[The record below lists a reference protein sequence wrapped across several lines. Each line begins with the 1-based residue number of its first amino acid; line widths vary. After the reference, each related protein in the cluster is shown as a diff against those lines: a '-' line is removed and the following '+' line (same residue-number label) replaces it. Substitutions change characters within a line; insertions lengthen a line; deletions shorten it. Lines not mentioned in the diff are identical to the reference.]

1 MKKYL
6 LLTFLGLCSVVYAQD
21 IRINK
26 FRNEITVRKRN
37 TINRDV
43 FRERGMYEDG
53 RQAQL
58 WLRVFAQ
65 GRFRVEV
72 GGQMMENSTGR
83 YRFFD
88 LNRGIQMLSIYE
100 NGNILVYRTQVE
112 LRENTRLLLDFDGY
126 DLYLF
131 GEENIED
138 NGIQVYPNIGGYKPM
153 MSNEEFGQFYRSYA
167 GKPFDKDKMETFYV
181 AQKGMNFTT
190 QQIVQMVKALSF
202 DDNRLELAKT
212 AYDNCVDRENYYKV
226 VDAMT
231 YSSTKE
237 KLREYILK
245 R

>member
-6 LLTFLGLCSVVYAQD
+6 FLAFLSLCSLIYAQD
-21 IRINK
+21 VKVTK
-26 FRNEITVRKRN
+26 FRNEINVSKRN
-37 TINRDV
+37 SIDRDI
-43 FRERGMYEDG
+43 FRERGVYGDS
-53 RQAQL
+53 RQTQL
-58 WLRVFAQ
+58 WLRVFPE

-88 LNRGIQMLSIYE
+88 LNRGSQILSIYE
-100 NGNILVYRTQVE
+100 NGNILVYRTRVD
-112 LRENTRLLLDFDGY
+112 LRENARLLLDFDGY

-131 GEENIED
+131 GEENID
-138 NGIQVYPNIGGYKPM
+138 NSGAQVFPNIGGYKAL

-167 GKPFDKDKMETFYV
+167 GKSFDKDKMETFYV

-190 QQIVQMVKALSF
+190 QQIVQMVNVLSF
-202 DDNRLELAKT
+202 DDNRLELAKA
-212 AYDNCVDRENYYKV
+212 AYDSCVDRENYYKV

>member
-1 MKKYL
+1 
-6 LLTFLGLCSVVYAQD
+6 
-21 IRINK
+21 
-26 FRNEITVRKRN
+26 
-37 TINRDV
+37 
-43 FRERGMYEDG
+43 
-53 RQAQL
+53 
-58 WLRVFAQ
+58 
-65 GRFRVEV
+65 
-72 GGQMMENSTGR
+72 MENSTGK

-88 LNRGIQMLSIYE
+88 LNRGRQMLSIYE
-100 NGNILVYRTQVE
+100 NGNILVYRTRVD

-131 GEENIED
+131 GEENIH
-138 NGIQVYPNIGGYKPM
+138 NSGTQVFPNIGGYKAL

-167 GKPFDKDKMETFYV
+167 GKSFDKDKMETFYV

-231 YSSTKE
+231 YGSTKE
-237 KLREYILK
+237 KLRDYILK

>member
-6 LLTFLGLCSVVYAQD
+6 FLAFFGLCSLVYAQD
-21 IRINK
+21 VKVTK
-26 FRNEITVRKRN
+26 FRNEINVSKRN
-37 TINRDV
+37 PIDRGI
-43 FRERGMYEDG
+43 FRERGVYGDD

-58 WLRVFAQ
+58 WLRVFPE

-72 GGQMMENSTGR
+72 GGQMMENSTGK

-88 LNRGIQMLSIYE
+88 LNRGRQMLSIYE
-100 NGNILVYRTQVE
+100 NGNILVYRTRVD

-131 GEENIED
+131 GEENID
-138 NGIQVYPNIGGYKPM
+138 NSGAQVFPNIGGYKAL
-153 MSNEEFGQFYRSYA
+153 MSNEEFGQY
-167 GKPFDKDKMETFYV
+167 
-181 AQKGMNFTT
+181 FTT
-190 QQIVQMVKALSF
+190 QQIVQMVNVLSF
-202 DDNRLELAKT
+202 DDNRLELAKA
-212 AYDNCVDRENYYKV
+212 AYDSCVDRENYYKV

>member
-6 LLTFLGLCSVVYAQD
+6 FLAFFGLCSLVYAQD
-21 IRINK
+21 VKVTK
-26 FRNEITVRKRN
+26 FRNEINVSKRN
-37 TINRDV
+37 PIDRGV
-43 FRERGMYEDG
+43 FRERGVYGDG
-53 RQAQL
+53 RQPQL
-58 WLRVFAQ
+58 WLRVFAE

-72 GGQMMENSTGR
+72 GGQMMENSTGK

-88 LNRGIQMLSIYE
+88 LNRGRQMLSIYE
-100 NGNILVYRTQVE
+100 NGNILVYRTRVD

-131 GEENIED
+131 GEENID
-138 NGIQVYPNIGGYKPM
+138 NSGAQVFPNIGGYKVL
-153 MSNEEFGQFYRSYA
+153 MSNEEFGQFYRSYT
-167 GKPFDKDKMETFYV
+167 GKSFDKDKMETFYM
-181 AQKGMNFTT
+181 ALKGVYFTT
-190 QQIVQMVKALSF
+190 QQIVQMVNVLSF
-202 DDNRLELAKT
+202 DDNRLELAKA
-212 AYDNCVDRENYYKV
+212 AYDSCVDRENYYKV

>member
-6 LLTFLGLCSVVYAQD
+6 LLAFLGLCSVVYAQD

-37 TINRDV
+37 PTNREV
-43 FRERGMYEDG
+43 FRERGMYGDG

-112 LRENTRLLLDFDGY
+112 LTENTRLLLDFDGY

-131 GEENIED
+131 GEENIDD
-138 NGIQVYPNIGGYKPM
+138 NGIQVFPNIGGYKPM

-167 GKPFDKDKMETFYV
+167 GKSFDKDKMETFYM
-181 AQKGMNFTT
+181 ALKGVYFTT
-190 QQIVQMVKALSF
+190 QQIVQMVNVLSF
-202 DDNRLELAKT
+202 DDNRLELAKA
-212 AYDNCVDRENYYKV
+212 AYDSCVDRENYYKV

>member
-1 MKKYL
+1 M
-6 LLTFLGLCSVVYAQD
+6 
-21 IRINK
+21 
-26 FRNEITVRKRN
+26 
-37 TINRDV
+37 
-43 FRERGMYEDG
+43 
-53 RQAQL
+53 
-58 WLRVFAQ
+58 
-65 GRFRVEV
+65 
-72 GGQMMENSTGR
+72 
-83 YRFFD
+83 
-88 LNRGIQMLSIYE
+88 
-100 NGNILVYRTQVE
+100 E

-167 GKPFDKDKMETFYV
+167 GKSFDKDKMETFYM
-181 AQKGMNFTT
+181 ALKGVDFTT
-190 QQIVQMVKALSF
+190 QQIVQMVKALSL